1 MQCSSHIHFGAGSS
15 VPRFLIPSCSNVN
28 VELISRLA
36 SFAETL
42 RILEIAPPHATSSSS
57 FAAASAT
64 KFPHFP
70 LDVAVPELCRL
81 VSLLPPSVRYRGN
94 NSEYELSLLIL
105 LTHNKTT
112 LRPTIRDY
120 FGPWFQEKT

>member
-1 MQCSSHIHFGAGSS
+1 MAHALPCH
-15 VPRFLIPSCSNVN
+15 PFLIPSRSNVN
-28 VELISRLA
+28 AELISRLA

-42 RILEIAPPHATSSSS
+42 RILEIAPPHASSSSS

-81 VSLLPPSVRYRGN
+81 VSLLPPSVRCSTGPTIVNIY
-94 NSEYELSLLIL
+94 SSLFIL
-105 LTHNKTT
+105 TTLNKTR
-112 LRPTIRDY
+112 L
-120 FGPWFQEKT
+120 

>member
-1 MQCSSHIHFGAGSS
+1 MPCQSHIHFGACSS
-15 VPRFLIPSCSNVN
+15 LPRFTIPSRSNVN

-42 RILEIAPPHATSSSS
+42 RILEIAPPHASSSSS

-81 VSLLPPSVRYRGN
+81 VSLLPPGVRCRTD
-94 NSEYELSLLIL
+94 NSEYALSPFIL
-105 LTHNKTT
+105 NTHNKT
-112 LRPTIRDY
+112 
-120 FGPWFQEKT
+120 